1 MDLNKTLAKHCAET
15 VWEFEDRVQL
25 ALRQMDRYRAPL
37 RMVDDSLYSEMQD
50 AMDEWGQDNEVDVE
64 DVDIEELIF
73 VC

>member
-15 VWEFEDRVQL
+15 VWEFESRVQL
-25 ALRQMDRYRAPL
+25 AIRLMDRYRAPL

-50 AMDEWGQDNEVDVE
+50 AVDEWGQDNEVDVE